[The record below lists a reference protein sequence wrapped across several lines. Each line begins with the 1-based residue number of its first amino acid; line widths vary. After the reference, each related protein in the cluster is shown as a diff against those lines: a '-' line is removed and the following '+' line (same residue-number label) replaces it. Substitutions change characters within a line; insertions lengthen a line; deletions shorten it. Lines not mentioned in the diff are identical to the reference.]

1 MPEIREQASL
11 TKKPGQAGIGHK
23 MFEIMKAIKKF
34 EENAA

>member
-11 TKKPGQAGIGHK
+11 TKKPGQVHK